1 MLLLAVLCRKF
12 LLKKVM
18 AAALFKD
25 AYFVFLPVDAAFLD
39 LSLDSLADIEKYGFP

>member
-25 AYFVFLPVDAAFLD
+25 AYFVFLPVDAA
-39 LSLDSLADIEKYGFP
+39 

>member
-1 MLLLAVLCRKF
+1 

-25 AYFVFLPVDAAFLD
+25 AYFVFLPVDAA
-39 LSLDSLADIEKYGFP
+39 